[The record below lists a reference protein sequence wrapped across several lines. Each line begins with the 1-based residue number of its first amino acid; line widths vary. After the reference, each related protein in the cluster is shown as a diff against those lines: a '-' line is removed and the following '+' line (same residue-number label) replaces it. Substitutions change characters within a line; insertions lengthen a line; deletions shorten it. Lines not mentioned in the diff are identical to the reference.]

1 MGTKC
6 GPSIANLYI
15 ACLEEKFLKIHRPLS
30 YYRFIDDI
38 FLVTSESFN
47 IDYLKNSF
55 GYLKLNIVCENIVNF
70 LDLNISICKITNRLV
85 FSLYIKPTNTFSY
98 LLTESNHPNFIFK
111 NIPKG
116 LFFRIRRICT
126 NLFEYFYFSRKLI
139 IQLLQR
145 GYRFDTLNKTMI
157 MVSKLERQDLLVYK
171 EKNRKFE
178 NSQLL
183 IVPFDNNNLNIFK
196 IIKKNLYKLSLSNE
210 SFAKQKFSLVHSMLP
225 SISSL
230 FIHNFR
236 IESKPRNSY
245 SICNNSKCKI
255 CIFSLPNSTIILN
268 KFPLP
273 ILSNSNCKSVNC
285 VYILLCTFCSSFYV
299 GQTKNLEERIKT
311 HLRSIRLNRSSSNC
325 KCVFNHFN
333 QKSNSINNFKF
344 LVFKTDIIDLKE
356 RMNLEGNLI
365 YLFKVLDLKLLNESI
380 PDIINYRNGVKLFN

>member
-1 MGTKC
+1 MINCNISIKNTLNYLVKIKAISKRIGEKLYITNSKLGNIRLLFKLHKTKFSVRPIINSIQHPTSNICFLIDLLFQPYVKNTTSYIKDSQNLIQKTADIHFPEHSKIYSCDFESLYTNIDLDHAVFILMSFFRNVLNEKELNLVGLYYLIKLVFDNNYFKFKDKFYKQKVGIAMGTKC

-171 EKNRKFE
+171 EKNRRFE

-183 IVPFDNNNLNIFK
+183 IVPFDNNSLNIFK
-196 IIKKNLYKLSLSNE
+196 II
-210 SFAKQKFSLVHSMLP
+210 
-225 SISSL
+225 
-230 FIHNFR
+230 
-236 IESKPRNSY
+236 
-245 SICNNSKCKI
+245 
-255 CIFSLPNSTIILN
+255 
-268 KFPLP
+268 
-273 ILSNSNCKSVNC
+273 
-285 VYILLCTFCSSFYV
+285 
-299 GQTKNLEERIKT
+299 
-311 HLRSIRLNRSSSNC
+311 
-325 KCVFNHFN
+325 
-333 QKSNSINNFKF
+333 
-344 LVFKTDIIDLKE
+344 
-356 RMNLEGNLI
+356 
-365 YLFKVLDLKLLNESI
+365 
-380 PDIINYRNGVKLFN
+380 